1 MVSLHYFFIHGYI
14 GTILIPTIEFKLS
27 SKQIMKEL
35 YLLNTIYI
43 YLYIYIYIYIY
54 INIYKYKYII

>member
-1 MVSLHYFFIHGYI
+1 MVSLHYFFIHGYL
-14 GTILIPTIEFKLS
+14 GTILIPTIECKLS

-43 YLYIYIYIYIY
+43 YIYLYIYIYIYIY
-54 INIYKYKYII
+54 I